1 DNKVSSSL
9 PMQENSTMISIES
22 IDDDEDSKIKDNIN
36 GTLVVYV
43 VKPINETCIE
53 PKFYI
58 RVIYAN
64 GTIETSIQTY
74 PVPEFNFCQV
84 ITKDKF
90 TVIINRLLPKYALMV
105 YMNSTDIKSSANYGI
120 LLTQNGEFISS
131 INGVPDGPCT
141 FAENGNFD
149 GEFLMSNFK
158 TNSNDYQWIH
168 FTKLKTGIITQ
179 APFEYGNTILYFSH
193 FPILDGA
200 TITENNN
207 STKNIK
213 PNQPPISI
221 YVSLIYPDKDE
232 IVGPFL
238 IYQTTDVYLSIDYL
252 ICASALTSSRF
263 MCAVSLAKVRKP
275 KIYSNGAVTGTGPLE
290 FNHIPDFSDS
300 YLTILFYGGFLFN
313 VISPSETY
321 KNKYTAYGYLL
332 DNDLKI
338 NATLDLPSNLTLPPF
353 SKGLATNRNYGIFTQ
368 NNTFIEII
376 PNKNNNKS
384 WNIISTKVPRFLPDD
399 KGYSNPN
406 IDSTYPPINGVIEI
420 GSKEINV
427 TYNTPFVP
435 SINSISIY
443 QINNDDQNIL
453 RQSFSADSPYCKIS
467 DDKKSMTIQVLT
479 STLNLSNTSYF
490 VVIGDGALKKSSTN
504 QPLMGIRKNI
514 WKFTTTN
521 GILRLNV
528 EGTNLFN
535 NLDSTNKSKF
545 IKNLKNGLANL
556 TPIDP
561 TRLNFIKDQMDYTT
575 LPPTLLLSFGILKSN
590 NSEEINVSQV
600 IDNLNTLIKN
610 KFITGIS
617 IHNHTKF
624 IDENHGFTFTTAGL
638 KSFSAPFSPNS
649 SSLIFW
655 CSLLN
660 FFIEDVPQFII
671 QVIYKYSIISYDLIP
686 FLTLIT
692 SSVIIAN
699 NIITRLYNIII
710 NIKDNKVSSSSPM
723 QEKSTV
729 ISIVDDEDNKIKD
742 NISKLIGGEKVI
754 SRHSV

>member
-1 DNKVSSSL
+1 
-9 PMQENSTMISIES
+9 
-22 IDDDEDSKIKDNIN
+22 
-36 GTLVVYV
+36 
-43 VKPINETCIE
+43 
-53 PKFYI
+53 
-58 RVIYAN
+58 
-64 GTIETSIQTY
+64 
-74 PVPEFNFCQV
+74 
-84 ITKDKF
+84 
-90 TVIINRLLPKYALMV
+90 
-105 YMNSTDIKSSANYGI
+105 
-120 LLTQNGEFISS
+120 QNQQQLI
-131 INGVPDGPCT
+131 
-141 FAENGNFD
+141 AERDFR
-149 GEFLMSNFK
+149 
-158 TNSNDYQWIH
+158 
-168 FTKLKTGIITQ
+168 
-179 APFEYGNTILYFSH
+179 
-193 FPILDGA
+193 PILP
-200 TITENNN
+200 TQTE
-207 STKNIK
+207 
-213 PNQPPISI
+213 
-221 YVSLIYPDKDE
+221 YD
-232 IVGPFL
+232 
-238 IYQTTDVYLSIDYL
+238 
-252 ICASALTSSRF
+252 
-263 MCAVSLAKVRKP
+263 
-275 KIYSNGAVTGTGPLE
+275 
-290 FNHIPDFSDS
+290 
-300 YLTILFYGGFLFN
+300 
-313 VISPSETY
+313 
-321 KNKYTAYGYLL
+321 
-332 DNDLKI
+332 DNDS
-338 NATLDLPSNLTLPPF
+338 P
-353 SKGLATNRNYGIFTQ
+353 
-368 NNTFIEII
+368 
-376 PNKNNNKS
+376 
-384 WNIISTKVPRFLPDD
+384 
-399 KGYSNPN
+399 NPN

-514 WKFTTTN
+514 WKFTTNNVAIKYSAN

-624 IDENHGFTFTTAGL
+624 IDENHGFTFTRNLFEEYKVYLIIIPIMIIIIIILILYSYKKYSEGNNIVILKMFLILIDFMLDIAFIFNNGKNVPQLFIPSHYTNIKCRNQCITILSSKAAGL

-692 SSVIIAN
+692 
-699 NIITRLYNIII
+699 
-710 NIKDNKVSSSSPM
+710 K
-723 QEKSTV
+723 KSTV